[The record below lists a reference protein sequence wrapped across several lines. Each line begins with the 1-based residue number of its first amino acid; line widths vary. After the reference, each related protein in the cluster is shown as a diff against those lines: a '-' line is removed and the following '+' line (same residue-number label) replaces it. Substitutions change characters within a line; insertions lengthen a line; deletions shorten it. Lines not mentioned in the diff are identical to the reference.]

1 MPVSA
6 VIFDMDG
13 VIVDSE
19 RLWDDA
25 REELVR
31 ATGGRWGAN
40 AQRDMMG
47 MSSNQWSAYVRDVLE
62 VPLPVE
68 EINDRVVGRLIEL
81 YREDFPL
88 IDGAVESVR
97 SASERWPLAIASSSN
112 RELIDLVIDLADVA
126 DAFRVTV
133 SSEEVG
139 KGKPEPDVFLRA
151 ASLLEV
157 DPAEC
162 VVIEDSGNG
171 IRAGAAAGMRVIAV
185 PNKDFPP
192 AEDALALAHTVVD
205 RVSEVT
211 QQKIETTGA

>member
-31 ATGGRWGAN
+31 ETGGRWGAN

-47 MSSNQWSAYVRDVLE
+47 MSSKQWSVYVRDVLE
-62 VPLPVE
+62 VPLPAE
-68 EINDRVVGRLIEL
+68 EINDRVVSRLIEL

-97 SASERWPLAIASSSN
+97 AAAEHWPLAIASSSN
-112 RELIDLVIDLADVA
+112 RELIDLVVDLAGLRD
-126 DAFRVTV
+126 DFRVTV
-133 SSEEVG
+133 SSEEAG
-139 KGKPEPDVFLRA
+139 KGKPEPDVFLKA
-151 ASLLEV
+151 ASLLGA
-157 DPAEC
+157 DPDEC

-171 IRAGAAAGMRVIAV
+171 IRAGVAAGMRVIAV

-192 AEDALALAHTVVD
+192 AEDALALAHAVVD

-211 QQKIETTGA
+211 PQKIEMTGS